1 LPGAD
6 ISLPV
11 TLAVLGAGFLHA
23 LWNALLKSAA
33 GDPWLDTAL
42 IVIASSLIC
51 VPFLFFV
58 PIPAAA
64 AWPFLLASMVVHW
77 FYFGFLASAYRR
89 GDLSFAYPLMR
100 GVAPLLVTVLGIVF
114 LSERLDPKT
123 IIGIALICAGI
134 IAIAWFGS
142 GRHTLAAA
150 GFALANAVV
159 IAIYTLI
166 DGTGARNAG
175 SPWSYVI
182 WLSWLEGFPI
192 LAWVL
197 WTRGRP
203 AIDYLL
209 RRWRRGALGGAASIG
224 AYAIVLWA
232 MTLAPIAIVSAL
244 REVSVVFAALMGT
257 WFLKESFGWRRLAGA
272 VGVAVGVAALRL

>member
-1 LPGAD
+1 M
-6 ISLPV
+6 
-11 TLAVLGAGFLHA
+11 
-23 LWNALLKSAA
+23 
-33 GDPWLDTAL
+33 
-42 IVIASSLIC
+42 VIASSLIC
-51 VPFLFFV
+51 VPFLFLV

-64 AWPFLLASMVVHW
+64 AWPFLLGSMVVHW

-100 GVAPLLVTVLGIVF
+100 GVAPLIVTVLGVVF
-114 LSERLDPKT
+114 LAERLEPKT
-123 IIGIALICAGI
+123 IAGIALISAGI
-134 IAIAWFGS
+134 IAIAWFAS

-175 SPWSYVI
+175 NPWSYVI